1 MSASSIARWN
11 AIPMS
16 REPDD
21 QSSNKRTRSDDD
33 DNSSEDNVSLV
44 SRSPSPQPDRDVEMK
59 DVYGYDEHVRGV
71 AREVITVETKIKN
84 TNKGFA
90 MLAKMGWAEGTPLG
104 LSGDGRVD
112 PVPFTVKQDSTG
124 LGKATQ
130 DFRMIETTVSQR
142 RNLDSERMQFETAE
156 QRQQR
161 EAAVA
166 QKAAVKSELS
176 NVLRP
181 FYCELCDKQFQNVA
195 QYDEHTNSY
204 AHHHKARAR
213 DMNANHPVRAGGRE
227 EAERRREKERKREEK
242 ELRKLARAA
251 GIKLSAPPV
260 AHSAASSKFGGEDKG
275 FKKSGWASIDD
286 ALPGSTSGKTASSTP
301 AKVWAPVSDPTPSA
315 PSGSPPPPPP
325 PSAPA
330 PMPPIHQG
338 FRSGG
343 WSTLATF
350 LEAPSTPSPSRGVS
364 TPPLPPPPPSASLG
378 LPIPPQRTD
387 SSPLPPPP
395 PPPSLPPS
403 TPSSW
408 SRLPSAPP
416 SSQPQSADHGNRAI
430 RPYTESA
437 PLTSITT
444 GITPTSV
451 PTPPN
456 PQNQPTNPATSNP
469 SSEQRKSKSKSR
481 SKSKMTFDEEAT
493 AQSRGNWQNFQK
505 MRGRR

>member
-21 QSSNKRTRSDDD
+21 QLSNKRTRSDDD
-33 DNSSEDNVSLV
+33 DDSSEDNVSLV

-260 AHSAASSKFGGEDKG
+260 AHSAASSTPGEDKG
-275 FKKSGWASIDD
+275 FKKSGWASVGD
-286 ALPGSTSGKTASSTP
+286 ALPSSTSATSASSTP
-301 AKVWAPVSDPTPSA
+301 AKSWAAVSGPSPSA

-325 PSAPA
+325 SASAPL
-330 PMPPIHQG
+330 PPIHQG

-343 WSTLATF
+343 WSTLATSI
-350 LEAPSTPSPSRGVS
+350 EAPFTPSPSRG
-364 TPPLPPPPPSASLG
+364 TN
-378 LPIPPQRTD
+378 IP
-387 SSPLPPPP
+387 PPPP
-395 PPPSLPPS
+395 PPPSTPLGPPPPPSTDSSPLLPPPPLLPPS

-416 SSQPQSADHGNRAI
+416 SSQPRSTDHGSWAV
-430 RPYTESA
+430 RPSTESA
-437 PLTSITT
+437 PPG
-444 GITPTSV
+444 GIPPTSV
-451 PTPPN
+451 ATPPN
-456 PQNQPTNPATSNP
+456 PQNQPTNPATSTP
-469 SSEQRKSKSKSR
+469 SSEQRKSKSK

>member
-44 SRSPSPQPDRDVEMK
+44 SRTPSPQPDRDVEMK

-71 AREVITVETKIKN
+71 AREIITVETKIKN

-242 ELRKLARAA
+242 ELRKLAKAA
-251 GIKLSAPPV
+251 GIRLSAPPV
-260 AHSAASSKFGGEDKG
+260 KPSVEDKG
-275 FKKSGWASIDD
+275 FKNSGWASVGD
-286 ALPGSTSGKTASSTP
+286 ALPSSTSAMPASSTP
-301 AKVWAPVSDPTPSA
+301 AKSWAPASGPTPSA

-325 PSAPA
+325 LSAPA
-330 PMPPIHQG
+330 PLPPIHQG

-350 LEAPSTPSPSRGVS
+350 GESPS
-364 TPPLPPPPPSASLG
+364 TPPLPPPPPSTSLG
-378 LPIPPQRTD
+378 PPPPPPRTD
-387 SSPLPPPP
+387 SSPLPP

-416 SSQPQSADHGNRAI
+416 SGQPQHADHRSWAV
-430 RPYTESA
+430 RPSTESA
-437 PLTSITT
+437 PST

-451 PTPPN
+451 PTSPN

-469 SSEQRKSKSKSR
+469 SSEQRKSKSK

>member
-33 DNSSEDNVSLV
+33 DNSSEDNVSFV
-44 SRSPSPQPDRDVEMK
+44 SRTPSPQPDRDVEMK

-161 EAAVA
+161 EASFNGDNSAGHS
-166 QKAAVKSELS
+166 QMTSFSLS
-176 NVLRP
+176 
-181 FYCELCDKQFQNVA
+181 FQNVA

-260 AHSAASSKFGGEDKG
+260 ARSAASSTPRREDNG
-275 FKKSGWASIDD
+275 FKKSGWASVSD
-286 ALPGSTSGKTASSTP
+286 ALPSSTSATPASSTP
-301 AKVWAPVSDPTPSA
+301 EKIWAPVSGPAPSA
-315 PSGSPPPPPP
+315 PSGSPPPPPSA
-325 PSAPA
+325 SAP
-330 PMPPIHQG
+330 PPPIHQG

-343 WSTLATF
+343 WSTLATSI
-350 LEAPSTPSPSRGVS
+350 EAPSTPSPNRGVS
-364 TPPLPPPPPSASLG
+364 TPPLPPPPPFARLGPPPPPPRVDSL
-378 LPIPPQRTD
+378 
-387 SSPLPPPP
+387 PLPPPP
-395 PPPSLPPS
+395 RLPPS

-408 SRLPSAPP
+408 SRLPSASP
-416 SSQPQSADHGNRAI
+416 SSQPQSADHGSWNV
-430 RPYTESA
+430 RPSTEGA
-437 PLTSITT
+437 PPTGIPLTS
-444 GITPTSV
+444 V
-451 PTPPN
+451 ATPPN
-456 PQNQPTNPATSNP
+456 PQNQPTSPATSNP
-469 SSEQRKSKSKSR
+469 SSEQRKSKAK